1 MPENIKQTFIFDVRF
16 LHREQNG
23 GKFESKHQIYY
34 WEQKKKHI
42 CKLDIYSTFTPPLQ
56 KSKLSILNKICT
68 KNK

>member
-34 WEQKKKHI
+34 GEQNI

-56 KSKLSILNKICT
+56 KSKLSLSNKICT